1 LNSPIANA
9 FAQTHLGK
17 RDNIVGTM
25 RRMPVP
31 RWSPDSAA
39 RIEQAALRYRAIAA
53 RTGPGPLYEPEATPE
68 GIRQALLEMDAA
80 VLQAYNLPPRLE
92 RQLLDFFEGVERKG
106 VGCNFTGYYPPGFT
120 SSLPLHYVISD
131 SFKRAAADVTC
142 ERFKPGQSDYV
153 RKVLAAAAGEDE
165 E

>member
-1 LNSPIANA
+1 
-9 FAQTHLGK
+9 
-17 RDNIVGTM
+17 
-25 RRMPVP
+25 VP

-39 RIEQAALRYRAIAA
+39 RIEQAALRYRAIAT

-68 GIRQALLEMDAA
+68 VIRQALLEMDAA
-80 VLQAYNLPPRLE
+80 VLQAYNVPPRLE

-106 VGCNFTGYYPPGFT
+106 VGCNFTGYYPAGFT